1 MSTPHDLLTDL
12 LADQLEHLM
21 DGAEPGHCVRID
33 DVDAGLADRL
43 CLTTRTRLPGV
54 AVRVLR
60 ATAKEDHDIV
70 AERAI
75 ELRNRKQHAC
85 LLLVPA
91 GEGHA
96 ASSLDNS
103 FMRVPVLDIYQ
114 DTEGSLLERI
124 ADAQVREVVRRNKR
138 WLRGQHREAWAE
150 FLAELCADPSSTT
163 LGANLWRVGLIPDRG
178 EHPEERLELNRH
190 AAHVIS
196 RPSRPS
202 ASIDERLTTAG
213 LQDGPWRAPLRRFL
227 EQRGARLANP
237 RYWGRQI
244 ADSHPELSFDR
255 WLFAD
260 RIVEEVEA
268 IEVDPFIRND
278 GTLDRTSKLELAE
291 GSQLI
296 LRVPEGS
303 SAPMVVKWH
312 TTPRR
317 VSAVAR
323 WQLTVVPPEDL
334 RTEETEPLATA
345 YVTGDKERGTI
356 RVSVDEDSLAQGS
369 RFVVSVKAI
378 GEHGEGISLTS
389 GAPAEIDSQEFQIV
403 SGADPEAK
411 LRRSAA
417 PSVPEAVLRAAL
429 DGLDDLSEDLIS
441 WDMAGQVFG
450 VRLGNRRSIQVR
462 VCEALVRM
470 QRQATSNPAI
480 GLHFSAETAYGTPLD
495 EPAAH
500 PLSLP
505 PALRKSRME
514 LLGAL
519 RERAPRDTA
528 ESVAWDSDLR
538 DAARTYLATYRRA
551 LDSADRAALRDLLLL
566 DTLSLGVRRREATV
580 HAVVLLPIHPLRLA
594 WVAEHDEV
602 LRRWADELTQVM
614 PRSARGSML
623 DADLVS
629 QVVPANLP
637 FSLIDQADR
646 IGVYTEELTF
656 GTGLYLVPSSI
667 DTDAAAES
675 VCSVLGLERTGSTLR
690 ASSRMVAERIR
701 AYESAHDP
709 GGALRILSVNPGS
722 GELLAGALNSVVL
735 PSEVTADE
743 PVEPRRVEV
752 IGYSDS
758 AAYVR
763 PVPALAELQA
773 KARAQEVSSRAN
785 HLFPPL
791 SLSVRPASQVLDDTA
806 RAHLA
811 VVQDV
816 GPATVD
822 LATPA
827 ERQPSFRDLL
837 VPLVT
842 RSSTGEGELVWESLP
857 ATGVTSATAEHGL
870 ATAHR
875 AHQRSLGRLTTG
887 NDQAGVP
894 AVRVVL
900 DGESQARI
908 GRVHE
913 RADWVVGID
922 RFIGVDLYEGNA
934 AAAMTRTYLLD
945 YAPDFVEGIGDR
957 LTVTTANRAE
967 VERLL
972 DGAMRELGLA
982 DVEQS
987 VGAVLSTLTVV
998 SGRLALRLLEETS
1011 MAREAVSL
1019 AAVISHL
1026 RQRGALDD
1034 LIVVPV
1040 DAHPEIFGAAVR
1052 GEGTARRCDLL
1063 LIRIGP
1069 RSFKIECVEVK
1080 SRKEARLPQA
1090 LADMIVNQ
1098 LEDTL
1103 RVLETRFFAA
1113 DPPRTDGELQR
1124 ARLGSLLHY
1133 YADRSANHGLIAAD
1147 RIDDIHRYIDRAAE
1161 TGERAEITM
1170 RGYVISLD
1178 GDEGFKKRYGDVSL
1192 TVLTAADLGRVGF
1205 TTRVGTPPESEEVDP
1220 DGRPATLPAP
1230 ATSPT
1235 DGEDIGTETAEI
1247 GEGANNSSATP
1258 AKKASE
1264 AGTGG
1269 TSDPGRTLGRA
1280 SFGEEAHDDPA
1291 MPEAPSDAHAE
1302 TARAA
1307 DDAATDALGTTDIEE
1322 EGADADGSPAGEA
1335 TVTLGQDANGAPV
1348 TWHVSTKGSPHA
1360 FVIGIP
1366 GQGKSV
1372 TTRRIIRDFADQG
1385 LPSLVF
1391 DFHGDMSANP
1401 PSGARVLNAADG
1413 LPFNP
1418 FEPDVRA
1425 GRPINTTAWE
1435 IAEVVG
1441 YVAKLGEIQR
1451 NHVYR
1456 ALQAAYAACGWSG
1469 TQPGTRVPTMQE
1481 FADSVEAVE
1490 TGAQGRNARA
1500 RLQPFTD
1507 FGLFADDASGRFDL
1521 LNDELGGIVIDVS
1534 QLGLEEVQRFAASF
1548 ILRRVYREMFAWP
1561 QDGTMKLAVV
1571 LDEAHRMARDVT
1583 LPKLMKEGRKYGVGV
1598 IVASQS
1604 ADDFHA
1610 DVLGNAGA
1618 KIVFRTNYPASKAVS
1633 GFLRGRSG
1641 LDLSQ
1646 EIEKLDVGVAFVS
1659 TPEVARARRVYM
1671 AP

>member
-12 LADQLEHLM
+12 LADQLERLM
-21 DGAEPGHCVRID
+21 NGAELGHCVRVD

-43 CLTTRTRLPGV
+43 CLTTRSRLPDV

-60 ATAKEDHDIV
+60 AAANQEHDIV

-75 ELRNRKQHAC
+75 ELRNRKQQAC

-114 DTEGSLLERI
+114 NTEGSLLEGI

-150 FLAELCADPSSTT
+150 FLAELCADPSSAT
-163 LGANLWRVGLIPDRG
+163 LGAHLWRVGLIPDLG

-213 LQDGPWRAPLRRFL
+213 LQEGPWRAPLRRFL

-237 RYWGRQI
+237 RYWGREI
-244 ADSHPELSFDR
+244 ADSHPELGFDR

-268 IEVDPFIRND
+268 IEVEPFIRND
-278 GTLDRTSKLELAE
+278 GTLDKTSKLELVE
-291 GSQLI
+291 GSQLV
-296 LRVPEGS
+296 LRVPEGA
-303 SAPMVVKWH
+303 SAPIVVKWH

-323 WQLTVVPPEDL
+323 WQLSVVPPEDL
-334 RTEETEPLATA
+334 RTEETEPLASA
-345 YVTGDKERGTI
+345 YVTGDKERGTV
-356 RVSVDEDSLAQGS
+356 RVSVDEDALAQGS
-369 RFVVSVKAI
+369 RFVVNVKAI
-378 GEHGEGISLTS
+378 GEHGEGISLTN

-403 SGADPEAK
+403 SAADPEAK
-411 LRRSAA
+411 LRRSAS

-429 DGLDDLSEDLIS
+429 DGLDDLGEDLIS

-450 VRLGNRRSIQVR
+450 IRLGNRRSIQVR
-462 VCEALVRM
+462 VCEPLIRM
-470 QRQATSNPAI
+470 QRQATANPAI
-480 GLHFSAETAYGTPLD
+480 GLHFSAETAYGTPLE

-500 PLSLP
+500 QLTLP
-505 PALRKSRME
+505 PALRKARIE
-514 LLGAL
+514 VLGTL

-528 ESVAWDSDLR
+528 ESIAWDDELR

-551 LDSADRAALRDLLLL
+551 LDAAEGAALRDLLLL

-580 HAVVLLPIHPLRLA
+580 RAVVLLPIHPLRLA
-594 WVAEHDEV
+594 WIAEHDEV

-637 FSLIDQADR
+637 FSLIDPVDR
-646 IGVYTEELTF
+646 VGVYTEELTF
-656 GTGLYLVPSSI
+656 GTGLYLVPSRI

-675 VCSVLGLERTGSTLR
+675 VCSVLGLERSGSTLR

-709 GGALRILSVNPGS
+709 GGALRVLSVNPGS
-722 GELLAGALNSVVL
+722 GELLAGALNAVVL
-735 PSEVTADE
+735 PGDVAAEE

-758 AAYVR
+758 AAYVH

-773 KARAQEVSSRAN
+773 KARAQEVTSRAN

-791 SLSVRPASQVLDDTA
+791 SLSVRPASQVLDDA
-806 RAHLA
+806 SWAHLA
-811 VVQDV
+811 LVQDV
-816 GPATVD
+816 GPMTIE
-822 LATPA
+822 LAAPA

-842 RSSTGEGELVWESLP
+842 RSSAGEGELAWESLP
-857 ATGVTSATAEHGL
+857 ATGATSATGEYGL

-894 AVRVVL
+894 AVRVIL

-908 GRVHE
+908 SRVHE

-922 RFIGVDLYEGNA
+922 RFIGVDLYEGTA

-972 DGAMRELGLA
+972 DGAMRELGLVN
-982 DVEQS
+982 VEQS

-1052 GEGTARRCDLL
+1052 GEGSARRCDLL

-1090 LADMIVNQ
+1090 LVDMIVNQ

-1113 DPPRTDGELQR
+1113 DPPRIDGELQR
-1124 ARLGSLLHY
+1124 ARLASLLHY
-1133 YADRSANHGLIAAD
+1133 YADRSADHGLIAAD
-1147 RIDDIHRYIDRAAE
+1147 RIEDIHRHIDRVAD

-1192 TVLTAADLGRVGF
+1192 TVLTAGDLGRVGF
-1205 TTRVGTPPESEEVDP
+1205 TTRIGTARDGENYVTDDRSDIPASDGNEARSDAAEPG
-1220 DGRPATLPAP
+1220 GRPASSI
-1230 ATSPT
+1230 AT
-1235 DGEDIGTETAEI
+1235 
-1247 GEGANNSSATP
+1247 
-1258 AKKASE
+1258 E
-1264 AGTGG
+1264 AGPSGA
-1269 TSDPGRTLGRA
+1269 SDPRVALEVRSSQEAPDEAA
-1280 SFGEEAHDDPA
+1280 S
-1291 MPEAPSDAHAE
+1291 PEASAEPFPTSGDPGQVVGSEDVDA
-1302 TARAA
+1302 
-1307 DDAATDALGTTDIEE
+1307 
-1322 EGADADGSPAGEA
+1322 EGADADGAETSGTPTGEA
-1335 TVTLGQDANGAPV
+1335 TVTLGQDANGAAV

-1372 TTRRIIRDFADQG
+1372 TTRRIIRNFAGHG

-1391 DFHGDMSANP
+1391 DFHGDMAANP
-1401 PSGARVLNAADG
+1401 PGGALVLNAAEG

-1418 FEPDVRA
+1418 FEPDVRT

-1435 IAEVVG
+1435 IAEVIG

-1451 NHVYR
+1451 NHAYR
-1456 ALQAAYAACGWSG
+1456 ALQAAYAACGWTG
-1469 TQPGTRVPTMQE
+1469 TQQGTRVPTMQE
-1481 FADSVEAVE
+1481 FADAVEAVE
-1490 TGAQGRNARA
+1490 SGAQGRNARA

-1507 FGLFADDASGRFDL
+1507 FGLFADDASGRFEL
-1521 LNDELGGIVIDVS
+1521 LNDERRGMVIDIS

-1583 LPKLMKEGRKYGVGV
+1583 LPKIMKEGRKYGVGV

-1610 DVLGNAGA
+1610 DVLGNAGT
-1618 KIVFRTNYPASKAVS
+1618 KIVFRTNYPASKAVA

-1646 EIEKLDVGVAFVS
+1646 EIEKLGVGVAFVS

-1671 AP
+1671 AQ

>member
-1 MSTPHDLLTDL
+1 MSTPTDLLTNL
-12 LADQLEHLM
+12 LADRLEHHM
-21 DGAEPGHCVRID
+21 ADAGPGHCVRID
-33 DVDAGLADRL
+33 DVDAMLADRL
-43 CLTTRTRLPGV
+43 CVALDARLPHV
-54 AVRVLR
+54 AVNVLR
-60 ATAKEDHDIV
+60 NAGTRDHDIA

-75 ELRNRKQHAC
+75 ELRNRKERAC

-103 FMRVPVLDIYQ
+103 FMRVPVLDVYE
-114 DTEGSLLERI
+114 DAEGSLLERI
-124 ADAQVREVVRRNKR
+124 ADDQLREVVRRNKR

-150 FLAELCADPSSTT
+150 FLAELCAAPSFET
-163 LGANLWRVGLIPDRG
+163 LGANLWRVGLIPDLG
-178 EHPEERLELNRH
+178 EHPEERLERNRH
-190 AAHVIS
+190 ATQVIS

-202 ASIDERLTTAG
+202 ASIDERLTSAG
-213 LQDGPWRAPLRRFL
+213 LQEGPWRAPLRRFL

-237 RYWGRQI
+237 RHWGKEI
-244 ADSHPELSFDR
+244 AEAHQTLSFDR

-260 RIVEEVEA
+260 RIVDEIEA
-268 IEVDPFIRND
+268 IEVEPFIRND
-278 GTLDRTSKLELAE
+278 GTLDKTSKLELAE
-291 GSQLI
+291 GSQLV
-296 LRVPEGS
+296 LRVPENG
-303 SAPMVVKWH
+303 SAPIVVKWH
-312 TTPRR
+312 TTPPR

-345 YVTGDKERGTI
+345 YVAGDKERGTV
-356 RVSVDEDSLAQGS
+356 RVSIDEDALAQGS
-369 RFVVSVKAI
+369 RFVVNVRAL

-389 GAPAEIDSQEFQIV
+389 GASAEIDSQEFQVV
-403 SGADPEAK
+403 SGADTETK

-417 PSVPEAVLRAAL
+417 PSVPEAVLHSAL
-429 DGLDDLSEDLIS
+429 EGLDDLEEDLIS
-441 WDMAGQVFG
+441 WDLDGQVFG

-462 VCEALVRM
+462 VCEPMIRM
-470 QRQATSNPAI
+470 QRRATAHPSV
-480 GLHFSAETAYGTPLD
+480 GLHFTAETSYGTPLE
-495 EPAAH
+495 EPTAVE
-500 PLSLP
+500 LTLP
-505 PALRKSRME
+505 PALRKARADF
-514 LLGAL
+514 LGAM
-519 RERAPRDTA
+519 RDRAPRDTA
-528 ESVAWDSDLR
+528 ESASWDQELR
-538 DAARTYLATYRRA
+538 EAARGYLATYRRA
-551 LDSADRAALRDLLLL
+551 LDATDGQGLRDLLLL
-566 DTLSLGVRRREATV
+566 DTLSLGVRRRELTV
-580 HAVVLLPIHPLRLA
+580 GAVVMLPIHPLRLA
-594 WVAEHDEV
+594 WICEHDETM
-602 LRRWADELTQVM
+602 RRWADELTDVQ
-614 PRSARGSML
+614 PRSARGSMV
-623 DADLVS
+623 DAGLAS

-637 FSLIDQADR
+637 FSVIDASGR
-646 IGVYTEELTF
+646 LAVYAEELTF
-656 GTGLYLVPSSI
+656 GAGLFLVPSSI

-675 VCSVLGLERTGSTLR
+675 VCSVMGLDRTGSTLR
-690 ASSRMVAERIR
+690 ASSRMVAERLR
-701 AYESAHDP
+701 AYETAHEP

-722 GELLAGALNSVVL
+722 GELVAGALTDLVL
-735 PSEVTADE
+735 PNDAAEE
-743 PVEPRRVEV
+743 QPEPRRVEL
-752 IGYSDS
+752 INYSDS

-763 PVPALAELQA
+763 PVPALTHLQSRTR
-773 KARAQEVSSRAN
+773 AREITSRAN
-785 HLFPPL
+785 HLLPPL
-791 SLSVRPASQVLDDTA
+791 SLSVRPTEQLLEDAS

-811 VVQDV
+811 IVQDV
-816 GPATVD
+816 GPASAE
-822 LATPA
+822 LAVPA
-827 ERQPSFRDLL
+827 ERNPSFRDLL

-842 RSSTGEGELVWESLP
+842 RSSADGGQLVWESLP
-857 ATGVTSATAEHGL
+857 ATGASATGPDHEL
-870 ATAHR
+870 AAAHR
-875 AHQRSLGRLTTG
+875 AHQRGLARLT
-887 NDQAGVP
+887 AGTDNGLVP
-894 AVRVVL
+894 AMRVTL

-908 GRVHE
+908 STVHQ

-922 RFIGVDLYEGNA
+922 RFIGVDLYEGTA
-934 AAAMTRTYLLD
+934 AAALARTYILD

-972 DGAMRELGLA
+972 DAAMRDLGLA

-1063 LIRIGP
+1063 LVRVGA

-1098 LEDTL
+1098 LEDTR

-1113 DPPRTDGELQR
+1113 DPPRIDGELQR
-1124 ARLGSLLHY
+1124 ARLTSLLHY
-1133 YADRSANHGLIAAD
+1133 YANRSADHELISPE
-1147 RIDDIHRYIDRAAE
+1147 RIDDIHRYIDRIE
-1161 TGERAEITM
+1161 ESGERAEISM

-1178 GDEGFKKRYGDVSL
+1178 GDEGFKKRYGEVPL
-1192 TVLTAADLGRVGF
+1192 TVLTADDLGRVGF
-1205 TTRVGTPPESEEVDP
+1205 TTRVGPTPEPASNTD
-1220 DGRPATLPAP
+1220 DAGRHDSAETASSQQPAIDTDEHAP
-1230 ATSPT
+1230 AHP
-1235 DGEDIGTETAEI
+1235 
-1247 GEGANNSSATP
+1247 
-1258 AKKASE
+1258 
-1264 AGTGG
+1264 AGTGADS
-1269 TSDPGRTLGRA
+1269 TTSSDPTEAEPAAA
-1280 SFGEEAHDDPA
+1280 SAATAADQDSGAPDTTSPPSTAHDEDHRPEPHRTPQTEAEGSEDEPA
-1291 MPEAPSDAHAE
+1291 GDSDALE
-1302 TARAA
+1302 
-1307 DDAATDALGTTDIEE
+1307 
-1322 EGADADGSPAGEA
+1322 PGEA
-1335 TVTLGQDANGAPV
+1335 SVVLGQDAGGSPV
-1348 TWHVSTKGSPHA
+1348 TWPVSTKGSPHA
-1360 FVIGIP
+1360 FIIGIP

-1372 TTRRIIRDFADQG
+1372 TTRRVIREFAGCG

-1391 DFHGDMSANP
+1391 DFHGDMAADP
-1401 PSGARVLNAADG
+1401 PAGATVLNAAEG
-1413 LPFNP
+1413 LPFSP
-1418 FEPDVRA
+1418 FEPDVRK

-1435 IAEVVG
+1435 IAEVIG

-1456 ALQAAYAACGWSG
+1456 ALQAAYAACGWTG
-1469 TQPGTRVPTMQE
+1469 TQAGSTVPTMQE
-1481 FADSVEAVE
+1481 FADALEAVE
-1490 TGAQGRNARA
+1490 VGAQGRNARA

-1507 FGLFADDASGRFDL
+1507 FGLFADDATGHFDL
-1521 LNDELGGIVIDVS
+1521 LAPGRRGLVIDVS
-1534 QLGLEEVQRFAASF
+1534 ELGLEEVQRFAASF

-1583 LPKLMKEGRKYGVGV
+1583 LPKIMKEGRKYGVGV

-1610 DVLGNAGA
+1610 DVLGNAGT
-1618 KIVFRTNYPASKAVS
+1618 KIVFRTNYPASKAVA

-1671 AP
+1671 TP

>member
-1 MSTPHDLLTDL
+1 MSTPTNLLTDL
-12 LADQLEHLM
+12 LADELDRLM
-21 DGAEPGHCVRID
+21 IGAEPGHCVRVD

-43 CLTTRTRLPGV
+43 CVAVGSRLPHV
-54 AVRVLR
+54 AVHVLR
-60 ATAKEDHDIV
+60 ASPKEEHDIA

-75 ELRNRKQHAC
+75 ELRNRKQRAC
-85 LLLVPA
+85 LLLVPT

-103 FMRVPVLDIYQ
+103 FMRVPVLNIYHE
-114 DTEGSLLERI
+114 TEGSLLERI
-124 ADAQVREVVRRNKR
+124 DDDQVREVVRRNKR
-138 WLRGQHREAWAE
+138 WLRGHHREAWAE
-150 FLAELCADPSSTT
+150 FLAELCNSPSSDT
-163 LGANLWRVGLIPDRG
+163 LGANLWRVGLIPDLG
-178 EHPEERLELNRH
+178 ERPDDRLERNRH

-202 ASIDERLTTAG
+202 ASIDERLSTAG

-237 RYWGRQI
+237 RRWGREI
-244 ADSHPELSFDR
+244 AEDHPDLSFDR
-255 WLFAD
+255 WLFTD
-260 RIVEEVEA
+260 RVVEEVEA
-268 IEVDPFIRND
+268 IEVEPFIKND
-278 GTLDRTSKLELAE
+278 GTLDKTSKLELAE

-296 LRVPEGS
+296 LRVPDGG
-303 SAPMVVKWH
+303 SAPIVVKWH
-312 TTPRR
+312 TTPPR

-323 WQLTVVPPEDL
+323 WHLTVVPPEDL
-334 RTEETEPLATA
+334 RSQETEPLASA
-345 YVTGDKERGTI
+345 YVGGDKERGTV
-356 RVSVDEDSLAQGS
+356 RVTVDEDALAQGS
-369 RFVVSVKAI
+369 RFVVNVRAV

-403 SGADPEAK
+403 SGADSEAK

-429 DGLDDLSEDLIS
+429 DGLDDLHEDLIS
-441 WDMAGQVFG
+441 WDMEGQVFG

-462 VCEALVRM
+462 VCEPLVRM
-470 QRQATSNPAI
+470 QRQATANSSI
-480 GLHFSAETAYGTPLD
+480 GLHFTAETAYGTPLQ
-495 EPAAH
+495 EPTAV

-505 PALRKSRME
+505 PALRKARAD

-528 ESVAWDSDLR
+528 ESVAWDPELR
-538 DAARTYLATYRRA
+538 DAARSYLATYRRA
-551 LDSADRAALRDLLLL
+551 LDAAEGSALRDLMLL
-566 DTLSLGVRRREATV
+566 DTMSLGIRRRELTIG
-580 HAVVLLPIHPLRLA
+580 AVLMLPIHPLRLA
-594 WVAEHDEV
+594 WICEHDEV
-602 LRRWADELTQVM
+602 MRRWAAELTEVM

-623 DADLVS
+623 DANLVS
-629 QVVPANLP
+629 QVIPANLP
-637 FSLIDQADR
+637 FSILDHANR
-646 IGVYTEELTF
+646 VGVYAEELTF
-656 GTGLYLVPSSI
+656 GTGLYLVPSAI

-675 VCSVLGLERTGSTLR
+675 VCSVLGLERAGSTLR
-690 ASSRMVAERIR
+690 ASARMVAERVR
-701 AYESAHDP
+701 AYESAHEP
-709 GGALRILSVNPGS
+709 GGALRLLAANPGS
-722 GELLAGALNSVVL
+722 GELIAGALADVVL
-735 PSEVTADE
+735 PADVPGTE
-743 PVEPRRVEV
+743 PVEPRRVEL

-763 PVPALAELQA
+763 PIPALADLQA
-773 KARAQEVSSRAN
+773 RARSQEVSTRAN

-791 SLSVRPASQVLDDTA
+791 SLSARPTDQLLDDTT

-811 VVQDV
+811 IVQDI
-816 GPATVD
+816 GPTTVE
-822 LATPA
+822 LAPPA

-842 RSSTGEGELVWESLP
+842 RSSATGGELVWESLP
-857 ATGVTSATAEHGL
+857 ATGGLTAAAEHGL
-870 ATAHR
+870 ALAHR
-875 AHQRSLGRLTTG
+875 THQQSLARLATDGT
-887 NDQAGVP
+887 DAGVP
-894 AVRVVL
+894 CVRVTL

-908 GRVHE
+908 SRVHE
-913 RADWVVGID
+913 RADWVIGID
-922 RFIGVDLYEGNA
+922 RFIGVDLYEGTGA
-934 AAAMTRTYLLD
+934 AGLSRTYILD

-1019 AAVISHL
+1019 AAVLSHL

-1052 GEGTARRCDLL
+1052 GEGSARRCDLL
-1063 LIRIGP
+1063 LVRVGP

-1090 LADMIVNQ
+1090 LADMIVAQ
-1098 LEDTL
+1098 LEDTR
-1103 RVLETRFFAA
+1103 RVMETRFFAA
-1113 DPPRTDGELQR
+1113 DPPRIDGELQR
-1124 ARLGSLLHY
+1124 ARLASLLHY
-1133 YADRSANHGLIAAD
+1133 YADRSADHGLISAD
-1147 RIDDIHRYIDRAAE
+1147 RMSDIHRYIDRIE
-1161 TGERAEITM
+1161 DNGERAEITM

-1192 TVLTAADLGRVGF
+1192 TVLTAGDLGRAGF
-1205 TTRVGTPPESEEVDP
+1205 TTHFGAAPEGPSDDALTSGTVQSQEDTRPTNPARVPEPLPASGRSESADDYAAVGPTASESGPASTATGDQLEAEAGTSRS
-1220 DGRPATLPAP
+1220 DGATADASNVILPAP
-1230 ATSPT
+1230 T
-1235 DGEDIGTETAEI
+1235 
-1247 GEGANNSSATP
+1247 
-1258 AKKASE
+1258 
-1264 AGTGG
+1264 
-1269 TSDPGRTLGRA
+1269 
-1280 SFGEEAHDDPA
+1280 
-1291 MPEAPSDAHAE
+1291 
-1302 TARAA
+1302 
-1307 DDAATDALGTTDIEE
+1307 
-1322 EGADADGSPAGEA
+1322 GEA
-1335 TVTLGQDANGAPV
+1335 SVVLGQDAGGAAV

-1360 FVIGIP
+1360 FIIGIP

-1372 TTRRIIRDFADQG
+1372 TTRRIIRDFADNG

-1391 DFHGDMSANP
+1391 DFHGDMAASP
-1401 PSGARVLNAADG
+1401 PAGAAVLNAAEG
-1413 LPFNP
+1413 LPFSP
-1418 FEPDVRA
+1418 FEPDVRK

-1435 IAEVVG
+1435 IAEVIG

-1456 ALQAAYAACGWSG
+1456 ALQAAYGSCGWTG
-1469 TQPGTRVPTMQE
+1469 TKSGTRVPTMQE
-1481 FADSVEAVE
+1481 FADAVEAVE
-1490 TGAQGRNARA
+1490 SGAQGRNARA

-1507 FGLFADDASGRFDL
+1507 FGLFADDASGRFEL
-1521 LNDELGGIVIDVS
+1521 LNPERRGLVIDVS
-1534 QLGLEEVQRFAASF
+1534 QVGLEEVQRFAASF

-1583 LPKLMKEGRKYGVGV
+1583 LPKIMKEGRKYGVGV

-1610 DVLGNAGA
+1610 DVLGNAGT
-1618 KIVFRTNYPASKAVS
+1618 KIVFRTNYPASKAVA

-1671 AP
+1671 AQ